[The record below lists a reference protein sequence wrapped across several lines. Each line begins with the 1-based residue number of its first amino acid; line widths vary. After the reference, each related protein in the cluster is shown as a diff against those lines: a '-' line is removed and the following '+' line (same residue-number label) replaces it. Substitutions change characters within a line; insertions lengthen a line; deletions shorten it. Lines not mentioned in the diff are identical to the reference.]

1 MKLPMI
7 KTSEIDHVEAGKK
20 IRDARWNAGVSL
32 RSLASKMHIS
42 APFLSDL
49 ERGRRNWSD
58 DKFRQAE
65 KLITEMSKR
74 SNLAIRLGLS
84 KIKPS

>member
-1 MKLPMI
+1 MNLPMI
-7 KTSEIDHVEAGKK
+7 KISDINHAEAGKR
-20 IRDARWNAGVSL
+20 IRAARIAGNISL
-32 RSLASKMHIS
+32 RSLAGKMHIS

-58 DKFRQAE
+58 YKFWQAE
-65 KLITEMSKR
+65 SLIKEMSK
-74 SNLAIRLGLS
+74 LGLS